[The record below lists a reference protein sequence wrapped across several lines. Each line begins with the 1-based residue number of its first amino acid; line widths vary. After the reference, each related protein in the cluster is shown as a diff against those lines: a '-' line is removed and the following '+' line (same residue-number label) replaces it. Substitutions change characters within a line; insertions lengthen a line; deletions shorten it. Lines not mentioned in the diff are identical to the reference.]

1 MVIRHVICALI
12 AFSALVAPGDH
23 EVRAADRFITLAST
37 TSTEQSGFFT
47 HVLPIF
53 ETDTGIAVH
62 VVAVGTGQ
70 ALAVGERGDADALL
84 VHDRSGEEKFV
95 SAGFGI
101 DRRDVMFNDFVIIG
115 PGSDP
120 AKVRG
125 SSNAVE
131 ALQRIH
137 RAQSPFASRGDDSGT
152 HRREMKLWK
161 AAGLDPQPAMSWYRS
176 LGQGMGPTLNLAA
189 GLDAYV
195 LADRAT
201 WANFRNRQNLEL
213 LFEGDPA
220 LYNPYSSILV
230 DPAKLPQAKAADAS
244 NWHEWITSEHGRK
257 AIESFR
263 IDGAAVFFLPG
274 SKPSSYAGRTFM
286 SCESHDRMTGEGS
299 AALEALRLIAGA
311 DPELAGIV
319 VLVVERQS
327 RGERI
332 GVLHRSSD
340 RRPAGGAAIR
350 RQTAGSDN
358 RQRPPGHA
366 AGGGGSRHLSPAV
379 AGRAG
384 GVPRLAV
391 HAGGHGAGA
400 NHARHSDRRGAV
412 APGAV
417 LSVGAI
423 WRRPGHDGRHPAAG
437 SAYSR
442 SPWAIRDW

>member
-1 MVIRHVICALI
+1 MVIRQLICALV
-12 AFSALVAPGDH
+12 AFSALLAPGGPTVQAD
-23 EVRAADRFITLAST
+23 DRFITLAST
-37 TSTEQSGFFT
+37 TSTEQSGFFK

-53 ETDTGIAVH
+53 EADTGIAVH

-125 SSNAVE
+125 SANAVE
-131 ALQRIH
+131 VLQRIS
-137 RAQSPFASRGDDSGT
+137 RAQSQFASRGDDFGT

-161 AAGLDPQPAMSWYRS
+161 AAGFDPQSATSWYRS

-230 DPAKLPQAKAADAS
+230 DPAKLPQAKAADART
-244 NWHEWITSEHGRK
+244 WHEWITSERGRK
-257 AIESFR
+257 AIEGFR

-274 SKPSSYAGRTFM
+274 SKPSS
-286 SCESHDRMTGEGS
+286 
-299 AALEALRLIAGA
+299 
-311 DPELAGIV
+311 
-319 VLVVERQS
+319 
-327 RGERI
+327 
-332 GVLHRSSD
+332 
-340 RRPAGGAAIR
+340 
-350 RQTAGSDN
+350 
-358 RQRPPGHA
+358 
-366 AGGGGSRHLSPAV
+366 
-379 AGRAG
+379 
-384 GVPRLAV
+384 
-391 HAGGHGAGA
+391 
-400 NHARHSDRRGAV
+400 
-412 APGAV
+412 
-417 LSVGAI
+417 
-423 WRRPGHDGRHPAAG
+423 
-437 SAYSR
+437 
-442 SPWAIRDW
+442 